1 MIRRALGAAVLVA
14 ACVVSL
20 PLPAL
25 ADGDPASDFL
35 LSQNIFLPFDAN
47 ITKAQTDQ
55 LNQLVAD
62 AKRRGFTI
70 RVAVIGKPFDLGSVP
85 SLWAKPQTYAR
96 FLGQEL
102 FFLYKGRLLVVMPNG
117 FGVSRGGMALP
128 SSQAIVD
135 RMPQPGNGGPAL
147 VDAAARAVQRLAA
160 EEGVQLTVPAAKST
174 GNSTNRDRIVLG
186 AIAVGV
192 VGLIGIGYALRRM
205 LARSQ
210 R

>member
-1 MIRRALGAAVLVA
+1 MIGRALCAALLVA
-14 ACVVSL
+14 ACAVSV
-20 PLPAL
+20 PWPAL

-35 LSQNIFLPFDAN
+35 LSQSTFLPYDSS

-55 LNQLVAD
+55 LNQLVAE
-62 AKRRGFTI
+62 AKRRGYTI

-85 SLWAKPQTYAR
+85 SLWAKPETYAR

-117 FGVSRGGMALP
+117 FGVSRSGKAVP
-128 SSQAIVD
+128 SSQAVVD
-135 RMPQPGNGGPAL
+135 RLPQPGNGGSAL
-147 VDAAARAVQRLAA
+147 VGAAATAVQRLAA
-160 EEGVQLTVPAAKST
+160 QSGVRLTVPAAKST
-174 GNSTNRDRIVLG
+174 GNSTNRDRIILG

-192 VGLIGIGYALRRM
+192 VGLIGVGYALRR
-205 LARSQ
+205 LVVR

>member
-1 MIRRALGAAVLVA
+1 MIRKTLGAVLLVA
-14 ACVVSL
+14 ACAVSL

-35 LSQNIFLPFDAN
+35 LSQSTFLPYDAS
-47 ITKAQTDQ
+47 ITKEQTDQ
-55 LNQLVAD
+55 LNALVAE
-62 AKRRGFTI
+62 AKKRGYTI

-85 SLWAKPQTYAR
+85 SLWAKPETYAR

-117 FGVSRGGMALP
+117 FGVSRGGKALVP
-128 SSQAIVD
+128 SQAVVD
-135 RMPQPGNGGPAL
+135 KLPQPGNGGSAL
-147 VDAAARAVQRLAA
+147 VDAAEQAVQRLAA
-160 EEGVQLTVPAAKST
+160 QSGVKLTVPAAKST
-174 GNSTNRDRIVLG
+174 GGSTNRDRIILG

-192 VGLIGIGYALRRM
+192 VGLIGIGYALRR
-205 LARSQ
+205 LVVR